1 MTFLIEA
8 NSLIMVQGIAIN
20 GGKHEYNYRHYYCT
34 EYAGTNLRMDS
45 IVLED
50 TEYQELLADIDAAT
64 EKVNMDKNI
73 DKILSAYNAAHAY
86 YNKKC
91 YQQGLID
98 CATFLKELGII

>member
-1 MTFLIEA
+1 MNTI
-8 NSLIMVQGIAIN
+8 IDII
-20 GGKHEYNYRHYYCT
+20 T

-45 IVLED
+45 IVLKD
-50 TEYQELLADIDAAT
+50 TEYHELLADIDAAT
-64 EKVNMDKNI
+64 EKINMDKNI

>member
-1 MTFLIEA
+1 MNTI
-8 NSLIMVQGIAIN
+8 IDII
-20 GGKHEYNYRHYYCT
+20 T

-45 IVLED
+45 IVLKD
-50 TEYQELLADIDAAT
+50 TEYHELLADIDAAT
-64 EKVNMDKNI
+64 EKINMDINI